1 MVGCICDKICKFVYE
16 RLSGNTVYNSL
27 SRLQRLGKAYQEKLG
42 KNHVGAGETGESEP
56 VSIVFNTSFQ
66 HAYTTSLYT
75 LWLGNFD
82 NFMSTLTLIS
92 LASTCAS
99 HI

>member
-16 RLSGNTVYNSL
+16 RLSGNNSL

-42 KNHVGAGETGESEP
+42 KNHVGAGETGELEP

-66 HAYTTSLYT
+66 HAYITSF
-75 LWLGNFD
+75 WLMNFD
-82 NFMSTLTLIS
+82 S
-92 LASTCAS
+92 L
-99 HI
+99 HQH

>member
-16 RLSGNTVYNSL
+16 RLSGNTVYYSL
-27 SRLQRLGKAYQEKLG
+27 SRLQRLEKTYQEKLG

-82 NFMSTLTLIS
+82 S
-92 LASTCAS
+92 LCQ
-99 HI
+99 H

>member
-1 MVGCICDKICKFVYE
+1 MDYMVGCIYDKICKFVYE
-16 RLSGNTVYNSL
+16 RLSGNNSL
-27 SRLQRLGKAYQEKLG
+27 SRLQRLEKTYQEKLG

-75 LWLGNFD
+75 L
-82 NFMSTLTLIS
+82 
-92 LASTCAS
+92 
-99 HI
+99 